1 MAPLPLALVGWL
13 FTLLSAAALIAGA
26 ILIVAM
32 HRSGELQRRFLAKTA
47 WNDMLL
53 FGIWIL
59 GLAGGL
65 GVIGLQPWGRHILEF
80 FCWTLIALMLL
91 SAGTRLHVAGRQPR
105 EERGSWAGAIAGI
118 TLIAIPVVAL
128 CGITIYTLR
137 SETARQAFG
146 G

>member
-13 FTLLSAAALIAGA
+13 FTLLSAAALIVGA
-26 ILIVAM
+26 MLVMAM
-32 HRSGELQRRFLAKTA
+32 HRSGELHRRLLAKTV
-47 WNDMLL
+47 WNDMAL

-65 GVIGLQPWGRHILEF
+65 GVIELRPWGRHVLEF
-80 FCWTLIALMLL
+80 FCWTLLALMLL
-91 SAGTRLHVAGRQPR
+91 SAATRLYAASRQPR
-105 EERGSWAGAIAGI
+105 EERGSWVGAIAGV

-128 CGITIYTLR
+128 CGVTIYTLR
-137 SETARQAFG
+137 SEAARQAFG

>member
-13 FTLLSAAALIAGA
+13 FTLLSAAALIIGA
-26 ILIVAM
+26 MLIIAM
-32 HRSGELQRRFLAKTA
+32 HRSGELQRRFLAKTV
-47 WNDMLL
+47 WNDMAL

-65 GVIGLQPWGRHILEF
+65 GVIELRPWGRHILEF

-91 SAGTRLHVAGRQPR
+91 SAGTRLYAASRLPP
-105 EERGSWAGAIAGI
+105 EARGSWVGAIAGV
-118 TLIAIPVVAL
+118 TLVAIPVLVL
-128 CGITIYTLR
+128 CGVTIYTLR
-137 SETARQAFG
+137 SEAARQAFG